1 MRYDGYGENRQR
13 HRLSAQAVRLHPA
26 PSRGAAEYQRQG
38 RLTDDEKHGLGVTFV
53 RRQTDTWQDVP
64 LERGTIAFPIKDHE
78 ALLAASDVAAAVS
91 RMMGERIADL
101 HEIAIA
107 RNLIG

>member
-1 MRYDGYGENRQR
+1 M
-13 HRLSAQAVRLHPA
+13 
-26 PSRGAAEYQRQG
+26 
-38 RLTDDEKHGLGVTFV
+38 
-53 RRQTDTWQDVP
+53 WQDVP